1 MKLKQLEMALQ
12 RLAGF
17 ENPRA
22 VLEQYVT
29 PAPLAARLLFH
40 AGMKGDIGGKTVCD
54 LGSGTGILAI
64 GAALMGA
71 SEVTG
76 IEVDPGAVSIAQENA
91 ALLEV
96 DVTFLVADLRD
107 PAACGSIGHRDT
119 VVMNPPFGA
128 QNVHADRPFID
139 CALAVAPVT
148 YGIFNAGS
156 CQFIQTYTRGR
167 ATITEVVTGKLPIRR
182 TFSFHTR
189 NVQEIGVE
197 ILRLTQNR

>member
-17 ENPRA
+17 NNPRA
-22 VLEQYVT
+22 ALEQYGT

-40 AGMKGDIGGKTVCD
+40 AGMKGDIQGKTVCD

-64 GAALMGA
+64 GAALLGA
-71 SEVTG
+71 AEVIG
-76 IEVDPGAVSIAQENA
+76 VEIDPGAVNVARENA
-91 ALLEV
+91 TLLGADAE
-96 DVTFLVADLRD
+96 FMVADVRE
-107 PAACGSIGHRDT
+107 PATCSRIGNQDT

-139 CALAVAPVT
+139 CSLAVAPVT

-156 CQFIQTYTRGR
+156 YQFIQTYTRGR
-167 ATITEVVTGKLPIRR
+167 AAIAEVISGKLPIRR

-189 NVQEIGVE
+189 DVREIGVE
-197 ILRLTQNR
+197 ILRLTRNP